1 MGDSLQNYT
10 ENHGRS
16 DGSAASI
23 RKHGALI
30 ALLIC
35 AVLIVTGGL
44 AVRSANA
51 ATSSTSAFTC
61 APGHVYSQ
69 QSDGSIKQ
77 YAAGTTPEVS
87 FVSGSSIRGSDV
99 NGLGIGKD
107 GATAFAYSR
116 SGRSEN
122 NSRLDTLYAYSS
134 SSSNWAAVNSSNNPP
149 TTNGQVAGVVDLSNG
164 NFVFGAYAARNNRI
178 VFKMFEY
185 IVSSQTYVDLGYFN
199 ASNTNDVV
207 TSNGDIAFDAAGNLY
222 VVRSVQGGGTTLFTI
237 SAAELLAAQR
247 TMNANHVIPIQS
259 QISGSVGVY
268 NPVNGIAFDVDG
280 TIFLGTATSLYHYKV
295 GKDKWEAIGSND
307 GLVTDQLGSSTDLAS
322 CNSPSTVTVRKNI
335 PNGRAASSDQFSLTL
350 SQDTQIS
357 DVTTSGSASGIQP
370 AQIGPIPAISNQ
382 TYSFGESMASGS
394 GTPLS
399 GYDASWQCINTNDG
413 STVSQGSGSSGTVLI
428 PQTTGKGAAVTCT
441 ITNVPKSNGSISWS
455 KVDSADSSKVLGGSV
470 WELTGPTAGNSSVR
484 TVEDCV
490 AAAAANC
497 TGLDKD
503 PAAGK
508 FFVNGLVWGNYTLKE
523 KSAPSGYELSD
534 QVYPVAVNKATT
546 ISVGPISNKA
556 IPQASVIISKTI
568 LSTAGN
574 QSPGVG
580 WAMSASLSTRS
591 PLGTAVQGTLTK
603 NTNASGTVDS
613 AWPITFTDAS
623 QSAAVTVAETQQ
635 QGYEF
640 SSGSCVV
647 TTTSNVSTTIPL
659 AGTSGDV
666 AGITPGSTVR
676 CNLINKQVAGT
687 ASWSKTADDG
697 HSLKGSVWT
706 LTYPDG
712 STKDITGDDQGHFS
726 VTDLP
731 WGAFK
736 LVEKEAPAGYQ
747 VDSTE
752 HAFTIDATY
761 LSATFGDSESRLV
774 NHKQVVPPLP
784 MTGGA
789 STDLF
794 MISGAVVLILAAAL
808 GSWHIVSTRKRMR
821 ESSELKQ

>member
-61 APGHVYSQ
+61 APGYVYSQ
-69 QSDGSIKQ
+69 QSNGSIKQ

-116 SGRSEN
+116 SGGTTD
-122 NSRLDTLYAYSS
+122 NSSLDTLYKYSG
-134 SSSNWAAVNSSNNPP
+134 SSSNWTATNSSNNPP
-149 TTNGQVAGVVDLSNG
+149 TTNGQVAGAVDLSNG
-164 NFVFGAYAARNNRI
+164 NFVFGAYATSNNRI

-185 IVSSQTYVDLGYFN
+185 IVSSQTYVNLGYFN
-199 ASNTNDVV
+199 ASSYGDT
-207 TSNGDIAFDAAGNLY
+207 TASNGDIAFDAAGNLY
-222 VVRSVQGGGTTLFTI
+222 VVRSVQGGDTTLFTI
-237 SAAELLAAQR
+237 SAAELLTAQQA
-247 TMNANHVIPIQS
+247 TSTSHVISPQS
-259 QISGSVGVY
+259 QITGNIGVA
-268 NPVNGIAFDVDG
+268 NPVNGIAFDTDG
-280 TIFLGTATSLYHYKV
+280 TIYLGTGTRLYHYKASS
-295 GKDKWEAIGSND
+295 WEPIGSNN
-307 GLVTDQLGSSTDLAS
+307 GLVSEQLGSSTDLAS

-350 SQDTQIS
+350 SQDSQIAT
-357 DVTTSGSASGIQP
+357 VATSGSASGIQS
-370 AQIGPIPAISNQ
+370 AQIGPIPAMSNQ

-508 FFVNGLVWGNYTLKE
+508 FLVNGLVWGNYTLKE

-726 VTDLP
+726 VANLP

-752 HAFTIDATY
+752 HAFTIDATH
-761 LSATFGDSESRLV
+761 LSVTVADSQSGSVV
-774 NHKQVVPPLP
+774 NNKQNVPDLP